1 MTSEGAGSRTWVGA
15 GPGPGEKEEKVAG
28 AAEASK
34 VSEDLQ
40 TSVGLEANGFNIHHL
55 QTSSPTLSIDG
66 APQETEF
73 KPER

>member
-1 MTSEGAGSRTWVGA
+1 MTSEGAGSRTWVGP

-40 TSVGLEANGFNIHHL
+40 TSVGLEANKWLQHSSLTNILAHSL
-55 QTSSPTLSIDG
+55 RRWSATRD
-66 APQETEF
+66 
-73 KPER
+73 